1 MSSTTPY
8 KSHKSR
14 AHLLLITTSI
24 ITTFLL
30 TACSSSMDK
39 KLAEAKDQWSKYTHP
54 EADAYQKECR
64 NELKAT
70 TGKFVALENGKP
82 NGDVAVLTKINQLDM
97 LLDKSLSKSSL
108 YRNVHPNAELRA
120 AADECQQRYINLLTD
135 ITLSRPIFDQLVALN
150 TDSMDSV
157 DKRYVNEMV
166 TNYKRSGVNLDEP
179 SRQRIRKLNEEVLLL
194 GQTYNKNIR
203 EDIRT
208 VTITNP
214 EKLRGMPQDYIDA
227 HPANENGEIE
237 IVTTYPDYFPLMQ
250 YAEDDELRKEMYI
263 AFRNRAYPANDKV
276 LKDLL
281 TKRYELARILGYETY
296 AEYVMEDLMIE
307 TPKNA
312 INFINRIDSLAK
324 PQSDREYKRLLKRLQ
339 KIKPSATTVEDWQKT
354 YLEELV
360 KTEQYQLDSQEVRQY
375 FQYGNVKQGVFDL
388 TEVLFNVQITPWET
402 EVWDETVEAY
412 EISEQGKVLGRF
424 YLDMHPRDGKYSHAA
439 HFGIQEG
446 VKDIQVPI
454 AALVCNFPG
463 KDDPSALLEHMQVE
477 TFLHEFGHLLHTIFG
492 GQQRWLAFSGIQTE
506 HDFVEAPSQMLEE
519 WVWDADTLRSFA
531 KNTKGEVIPDSLID
545 RMNASRKFGKG
556 LFTRHQMFYAAL
568 SYNIYN
574 KNPAGFDLTETVS
587 QLQNTYSPFA
597 YVPNTYFHASFGH
610 LYGYSAVYYSYMWS
624 LVIAADMFSE
634 FEKQGLRNTDVAMRY
649 RKTVLQPGGSKDA
662 AELVRDFLGREY
674 SFDSFV
680 DYISNTP
687 LPTK

>member
-1 MSSTTPY
+1 MSSLAPY
-8 KSHKSR
+8 S
-14 AHLLLITTSI
+14 LLRLSPLLMLIAIS
-24 ITTFLL
+24 LL
-30 TACSSSMDK
+30 TACSTSVEE
-39 KLAEAKDQWSKYTHP
+39 KLAEANSQWSKYTHP
-54 EADAYQKECR
+54 AADAYQKECR
-64 NELKAT
+64 NELKEAT
-70 TGKFVALENGKP
+70 EKFSALENGKP
-82 NGDVAVLTKINQLDM
+82 SGNAVVLTTINQLDI

-135 ITLSRPIFDQLVALN
+135 ISLSRPIFDQLVALN
-150 TDSMDSV
+150 TDNMDSI
-157 DKRYVNEMV
+157 DKRYVTDMI

-179 SRQRIRKLNEEVLLL
+179 SRQQIRKLNEEILLL

-208 VTITNP
+208 VTIANP

-227 HPANENGEIE
+227 HPVNENGQID
-237 IVTTYPDYFPLMQ
+237 IATTYPDYFPLMQ

-263 AFRNRAYPANDKV
+263 AFRNRAYPANNKV

-281 TKRYELARILGYETY
+281 TKRYELAKTLGYETY

-312 INFINRIDSLAK
+312 IDFIDRIDNLAK
-324 PQSDREYKRLLKRLQ
+324 PQSEREYQRLLKRLQ
-339 KIKPSATTVEDWQKT
+339 KINASASKVEDWQKT

-375 FQYGNVKQGVFDL
+375 FQYSNVKQGVFDL
-388 TEVLFNVQITPWET
+388 TETLFGVEIVPWET
-402 EVWDETVEAY
+402 AVWEESVEAY
-412 EISEQGKVLGRF
+412 EIREQGQVLGRF
-424 YLDMHPRDGKYSHAA
+424 YLDMHPREGKYSHAA

-506 HDFVEAPSQMLEE
+506 RDFVEAPSQMLEE
-519 WVWDADTLRSFA
+519 WVWDGDTLRSFA
-531 KNTKGEVIPDSLID
+531 KNTKGEVIPDQLIK
-545 RMNASRKFGKG
+545 RMNESRKFGKG

-568 SYNIYN
+568 SFHIYN
-574 KNPAGFDLTETVS
+574 KNPTEFDLTETVK
-587 QLQNTYSPFA
+587 QLQNAYSPFA
-597 YVPNTYFHASFGH
+597 YVPDTHFHASFGH

-634 FEKQGLRNTDVAMRY
+634 FEKQGLRNTDIAMRY
-649 RKTVLQPGGSKDA
+649 RKFVLQPGGSKDA
-662 AELVRDFLGREY
+662 AELVENFLGREY
-674 SFDSFV
+674 SFESFV
-680 DYISNTP
+680 DYISN
-687 LPTK
+687 K